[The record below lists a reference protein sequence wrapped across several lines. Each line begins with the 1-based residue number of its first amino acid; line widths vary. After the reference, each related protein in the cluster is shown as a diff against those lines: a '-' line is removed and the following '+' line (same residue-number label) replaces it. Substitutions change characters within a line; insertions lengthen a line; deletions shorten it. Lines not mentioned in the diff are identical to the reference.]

1 MSSTALTTPTHHQRQ
16 LMQQLEGRD
25 WVNAIGLPEA
35 RKTMKYLLEKRWIEC
50 QGTGRGLS
58 YRLTHEGLL
67 AKRARI
73 ISVSNGR
80 KQSADGKGE
89 VVRP

>member
-1 MSSTALTTPTHHQRQ
+1 MSSTAPITPSHNQRQ
-16 LMQQLEGRD
+16 LMQQLEGRG

-35 RKTMKYLLEKRWIEC
+35 RKTMRHLLEKRWIEC

-58 YRLTHEGLL
+58 YRLTDEGLL

-73 ISVSNGR
+73 ILASDGR

-89 VVRP
+89 VV